1 MQFCISN
8 CNMGV
13 EPKIGGFFPPKWMVK
28 IMVPNPI
35 EMDGLGVPLF
45 LETPILQLIHVSQPG
60 LDFTYIVESYSVP
73 YHLVDTCLRIF
84 GNLASHIIP
93 YHTSAGTFMILQHS
107 EIARILTIF
116 CYSGIS
122 HFRSHVV
129 EMEMFWFT
137 HMCHYK
143 FWMDPLAQYIAAVSV
158 LCCGL
163 LRQLLQLLRKV
174 DTRRNQRPNR
184 TRNQLKGPKK
194 KKKNTHTHTHL
205 PFLPCSSGT
214 CFHFGSSLFNFE
226 VLVWYIAIPPFQFA
240 TTNSTNNILSLL
252 SLKIHENTNPIQ
264 SSKAI
269 LQIRRVVKHQKSC

>member
-1 MQFCISN
+1 
-8 CNMGV
+8 MGV
-13 EPKIGGFFPPKWMVK
+13 NPKIGVVKPPKWMVK
-28 IMVPNPI
+28 IMENTI
-35 EMDGLGVPLF
+35 KMDGLGVPLF
-45 LETPILQLIHVSQPG
+45 LETPILQLIHISQPV
-60 LDFTYIVESYSVP
+60 LENTVESYSVP

-84 GNLASHIIP
+84 ANLAS
-93 YHTSAGTFMILQHS
+93 YHHTAIVMKHCTSAGTFMILQHS
-107 EIARILTIF
+107 EIARILAIF

-184 TRNQLKGPKK
+184 TRNQLKGPK
-194 KKKNTHTHTHL
+194 HTHTHL
-205 PFLPCSSGT
+205 PFLPCSSVT
-214 CFHFGSSLFNFE
+214 CFHFCSSLLNFE
-226 VLVWYIAIPPFQFA
+226 VLAWYIAIPC
-240 TTNSTNNILSLL
+240 
-252 SLKIHENTNPIQ
+252 NPSI
-264 SSKAI
+264 SI
-269 LQIRRVVKHQKSC
+269 CNY